1 MSSVDETN
9 QVASEVEVSLSK
21 YVVDL
26 ENCGHVDVYVDGD
39 LETGKNGESVFLTIH
54 GIGNSY
60 KTWANFMNHEDML
73 ETKNRSVMIHVC
85 LPGQGEEDADLEA
98 EFPGLS
104 QLGMN
109 LVSVLDHLRV
119 NRVVVLGEGAGANI
133 AARFAANH
141 PTRVAGIMLLNCK
154 HAVASF
160 PLKLKV
166 LRNSKYNS
174 ESKLNMKNVA
184 KYEQAY
190 KERDEILSLM
200 ETKINVDTL
209 IMCGGNNE
217 AVVRA
222 TEEMHAALPIGL
234 CSIIKVDG
242 VKEIMLE
249 AADKVADSLILFCQ
263 GLGLVPSVQRKISRS
278 ISITG
283 DTDPD
288 TGKMVPKDRKVSMEM
303 FDIPNIRRLSL
314 STHHI

>member
-1 MSSVDETN
+1 MSSVEETN
-9 QVASEVEVSLSK
+9 TVAVELNLSK

-39 LETGKNGESVFLTIH
+39 LENGKNGDSVFLTIH

-73 ETKNRSVMIHVC
+73 ETKSRSVIVHVC
-85 LPGQGEEDADLEA
+85 LPGQGEEDPDLDGV
-98 EFPGLS
+98 FPDLG
-104 QLGMN
+104 QLGMS
-109 LVSVLDHLRV
+109 LVSVLDNLRI

-141 PTRVAGIMLLNCK
+141 ATRVAGLVLLNCK
-154 HAVASF
+154 HAEASF

-174 ESKLNMKNVA
+174 ESKMNLKNVA

-190 KERDEILSLM
+190 KERDEILSLF
-200 ETKINVDTL
+200 ETKINMDTL
-209 IMCGGNNE
+209 IMCGGNTE
-217 AVVRA
+217 ALVRA
-222 TEEMHAALPIGL
+222 TEEMHTALPIGM
-234 CSIIKVDG
+234 CSIIKVED
-242 VKEIMLE
+242 VKDIMTE
-249 AADKVADSLILFCQ
+249 SADKVADSLILFCQ

-278 ISITG
+278 QSING
-283 DTDPD
+283 DNESD
-288 TGKMVPKDRKVSMEM
+288 TGKPVAMTRKVSMEM